1 MIEFYP
7 NKLLIQVSLPAQRM
21 TKTQGRKILDNY
33 EKDFKDEKH
42 NEQDLK
48 DPADEIVVAD
58 CDVQAGGEDTS
69 GVFDVN
75 GKIASFEFR

>member
-1 MIEFYP
+1 M
-7 NKLLIQVSLPAQRM
+7 QVSLPAQRM
-21 TKTQGRKILDNY
+21 TKTLGRKILSILEVENC

>member
-1 MIEFYP
+1 M
-7 NKLLIQVSLPAQRM
+7 QVSLPAQRM
-21 TKTQGRKILDNY
+21 TKIQGRKILSILDSY

-58 CDVQAGGEDTS
+58 GDVQASGEYTS
-69 GVFDVN
+69 GVSDVN
-75 GKIASFEFR
+75 GKLLLLTKGGKLD